1 MKYRVVVVVFV
12 FVGLCISANA
22 VTEGDL
28 LDCSKIE
35 DDEKR
40 LACYD
45 KLADQLKQDKEQEAE
60 QESEKNYLE
69 QLTGKTDTTIK
80 AEIKAHN
87 QKTLGEYGAS
97 LVKTGVDEDWKA
109 YQELKKAKYKAYKD
123 IVKNN
128 IKTLGD
134 YGWSLVKTGV
144 DEDIE
149 AQKALDDF

>member
-1 MKYRVVVVVFV
+1 MKNRVVVAVFV

-45 KLADQLKQDKEQEAE
+45 ELANQLKNEKTNDK

-97 LVKTGVDEDWKA
+97 LVKSGVDEDWKA

-123 IVKNN
+123 IVKSN
-128 IKTLGD
+128 IKLLGD
-134 YGWSLVKTGV
+134 YGWSLVKSGV